1 MPKQILDKNSSSGFT
16 LLENLVIIL
25 MIGILS
31 AIALPIWISF
41 VDIQR
46 LNTAQNEVYRAIRQ
60 AQSEATKKKL
70 SWQASFREQNNLIQ
84 WTIHQ
89 AEAGQFIPNAIST
102 NNYLWNNLDYNI
114 RIDQEKNQKGKS
126 ETTLRKQSSQKAW
139 RVVFNYQG
147 CPIYEVGD
155 ECLNTSLRVL
165 GQITFYS
172 QYGGKTKRCVYVS
185 TILGAMR
192 MGKEHTKANE
202 NGKYCY

>member
-1 MPKQILDKNSSSGFT
+1 MPKQFISKNSSSGFT

-25 MIGILS
+25 IIGILS
-31 AIALPIWISF
+31 AIALPNWISF
-41 VDIQR
+41 IDIQR
-46 LNTAQNEVYRAIRQ
+46 LNTAQNEVYRAMRQ

-70 SWQASFREQNNLIQ
+70 SWQASFREQNSLIQ

-89 AEAGQFIPNAIST
+89 AEAGQFIPNAISA
-102 NNYLWNNLDYNI
+102 NNHLWNNLDHNI
-114 RIDQEKNQKGKS
+114 RIYQEKNQKGKS
-126 ETTLRKQSSQKAW
+126 ETTLRKQSSQKTW

-155 ECLNTSLRVL
+155 ECLHTSLRVL

-172 QYGGKTKRCVYVS
+172 QYGGKAKRCVYVS

-192 MGKEHTKANE
+192 MGKDHTKANE
-202 NGKYCY
+202 NDKYCY